1 MSNSIPCLSVC
12 VVQVLAG
19 VVANLPGLSA
29 GLSMGFSAI
38 LIPQLQQ
45 PGAEIRATLEQ
56 GSWIASLFV
65 IGDLLGCVIGGPIA
79 DRFGR
84 RVAILVDCLPL
95 CVGWLLTWQVSCL
108 GNILLVFC
116 IGTALNTETILK
128 QPWVLS

>member
-79 DRFGR
+79 DRWPA
-84 RVAILVDCLPL
+84 VASTLQSNP
-95 CVGWLLTWQVSCL
+95 
-108 GNILLVFC
+108 
-116 IGTALNTETILK
+116 
-128 QPWVLS
+128 

>member
-1 MSNSIPCLSVC
+1 MC

-79 DRFGR
+79 DRWPAHCITHDNLR
-84 RVAILVDCLPL
+84 LVC
-95 CVGWLLTWQVSCL
+95 
-108 GNILLVFC
+108 
-116 IGTALNTETILK
+116 
-128 QPWVLS
+128 

>member
-1 MSNSIPCLSVC
+1 M
-12 VVQVLAG
+12 VQVLAG

-108 GNILLVFC
+108 GNRLC
-116 IGTALNTETILK
+116 WDGAEY
-128 QPWVLS
+128 

>member
-1 MSNSIPCLSVC
+1 MSNSISCLSVC

-95 CVGWLLTWQVSCL
+95 CVGWLLTWQVSWGIVCL
-108 GNILLVFC
+108 CF
-116 IGTALNTETILK
+116 
-128 QPWVLS
+128 VLGRR

>member
-1 MSNSIPCLSVC
+1 MC

-79 DRFGR
+79 DRWPAHCRVTHDKVGVLRFGR

-95 CVGWLLTWQVSCL
+95 CVGWLLTWQVSWGGVCWCSVL
-108 GNILLVFC
+108 
-116 IGTALNTETILK
+116 ARSILK
-128 QPWVLS
+128 PC